1 MRLFQAVYH
10 MAIAPKFSQWW
21 TEFSTTAIGD
31 AILPLPVSDNI
42 SESAPHYPNPES
54 SNNKA
59 YTIFAVEDDAAVR
72 GLVLE
77 ILQHHGYRVIEAASG
92 DAALAMWPK
101 VRDEVDLLLTDMV
114 MPGEHSGLEL
124 ARKLLADR
132 PELPVIYTSG
142 YSRELFSGKI
152 GLQEG
157 RNYLPKPYLTA
168 KLLAIIQNA
177 LESRTPRG

>member
-1 MRLFQAVYH
+1 
-10 MAIAPKFSQWW
+10 
-21 TEFSTTAIGD
+21 
-31 AILPLPVSDNI
+31 VSDNK
-42 SESAPHYPNPES
+42 SETAPEYPNPQS
-54 SNNKA
+54 SDNKT

-77 ILQHHGYRVIEAASG
+77 ILQHHGYRVIDAPSG
-92 DAALAMWPK
+92 DAALAMWPQI
-101 VRDEVDLLLTDMV
+101 RDEVDLLLTDMV
-114 MPGEHSGLEL
+114 MPGEHSGLDL

-168 KLLAIIQNA
+168 KLLAILQNA
-177 LESRTPRG
+177 LGSRSPKG